1 MGAAKLPQSEEL
13 TVERSNHGPLF
24 DSFSESREGSRKG
37 GARESGQPQGSGVLG
52 SALERVLGSGWG
64 RGAGTSTSG
73 RAGPNDSAKW
83 RAGRSLHSGLEF
95 YRTQQRLQRQQ
106 EEAGAE
112 AAGEAALAPPQQRL
126 QGGSVGAGSEYQA
139 QRAARPEG
147 SVSRHRGANFYAEA
161 ATRWRTAVQSGD
173 PRAVA
178 ELART
183 SYSLPDQCYW
193 KGPADAVNACLQP
206 CWCTSA
212 AKWCCRLCRHRGNS
226 QPRGHCTAAGSG
238 GSCVCRR
245 LL

>member
-1 MGAAKLPQSEEL
+1 MGAARLPQSEEL

-37 GARESGQPQGSGVLG
+37 GARDGGPPQGTGVFG
-52 SALERVLGSGWG
+52 SALERVLGSSWSH
-64 RGAGTSTSG
+64 GAGASTSSG
-73 RAGPNDSAKW
+73 AGPNDSAKW

-106 EEAGAE
+106 EQASSE
-112 AAGEAALAPPQQRL
+112 AAREAASGPPQRRL
-126 QGGSVGAGSEYQA
+126 QGGSVGAGSEYQP

-161 ATRWRTAVQSGD
+161 ATRWRAAVQSGD

-183 SYSLPDQCYW
+183 LHSLLDQTCQR
-193 KGPADAVNACLQP
+193 KAC
-206 CWCTSA
+206 S
-212 AKWCCRLCRHRGNS
+212 RG
-226 QPRGHCTAAGSG
+226 
-238 GSCVCRR
+238 
-245 LL
+245 